1 MRQAAEDGAE
11 NGGGGDVAD
20 ADVAAPDVTEPDAG
34 ELVASLRSL
43 IEGARSM
50 PMSGSALVN
59 RALVLDLVSS
69 LERVV
74 TNGRTGRDGAVAD
87 HDGVIAA
94 ARGEADRIVAEAR
107 LERERLVSDSEVLRV
122 ARELAGREREVAS
135 TEAEE
140 LRQETDDY
148 VDTRLAT
155 FEMALTRTLQAVA
168 RGRAR
173 LQGRSHFAALG
184 EPDEEGADG
193 GLTTPDE
200 LKPDEGR
207 QPG

>member
-1 MRQAAEDGAE
+1 MRQAPEDGTG
-11 NGGGGDVAD
+11 NGGGSD
-20 ADVAAPDVTEPDAG
+20 AGNAGVAAPDATEPDAG
-34 ELVASLRSL
+34 ELLASLRSL
-43 IEGARSM
+43 VERARSM
-50 PMSGSALVN
+50 PMSTSALVN
-59 RALVLDLVSS
+59 RARVLELVGS

-74 TNGRTGRDGAVAD
+74 PNGRSGQDGAVTD
-87 HDGVIAA
+87 RDGVIAA
-94 ARGEADRIVAEAR
+94 ARDEAERIVAEAR

-122 ARELAGREREVAS
+122 AQERACREREMAS
-135 TEAEE
+135 TEADE

-155 FEMALTRTLQAVA
+155 FEMALTRTLQAVS

-200 LKPDEGR
+200 LKPDEGDE
-207 QPG
+207 PG